1 VNKSSLAET
10 WLRHATISSDA
21 ILLDRLIR
29 YNAETGWR
37 SVLLLHRLS
46 VATTTP
52 VGSAGWFR
60 PVERLLHYHGDVV
73 GERVIELAE
82 RDPEFRRRLGAL
94 ADADTVAAPLID
106 ALGAVC
112 GWQRRMRARRPN
124 AVIDEARRLVELDIR
139 PPTTEEDWR
148 LIDQPRSDAE
158 LALLASSWLERE
170 EVAWAFDDV
179 DELVQSNDVQ
189 AAWDLILELVQGA
202 SADTHLWSIGAGPI
216 EDFLSLNG
224 DAWVERVEREAGA
237 NPKFC
242 YALARSW
249 QAGMSEAV
257 WERVQRASEPGGQDR
272 YFPDLPTDPPGSNP
286 A

>member
-1 VNKSSLAET
+1 
-10 WLRHATISSDA
+10 
-21 ILLDRLIR
+21 
-29 YNAETGWR
+29 
-37 SVLLLHRLS
+37 
-46 VATTTP
+46 
-52 VGSAGWFR
+52 
-60 PVERLLHYHGDVV
+60 VERLLHYHGDVV

-224 DAWVERVEREAGA
+224 DVWVERVEREAGA